1 MADTIKI
8 KRSDTTATPSS
19 LAAGELAYSES
30 SGNLFYGRISDGAP
44 VKIGGK
50 TDVDKLALIEDNATA
65 DQTGSE
71 IEGLLDTELGNTDWK
86 KAVGTGAGTVAAGD
100 HTHTH
105 TAISDFDTEVDA
117 RIALADINDLA
128 DVNAGAPGDGQ
139 VLTWVNGSGEWQAQA
154 APSGVTN
161 FVSLN
166 DTPANFTSSGGFFVK
181 VNSAANALEFV
192 EAIDGGTF

>member
-19 LAAGELAYSES
+19 LAAGELAYSEN
-30 SGNLFYGRISDGAP
+30 SGHLFYGRISDGAP
-44 VKIGGK
+44 IKIGGK

-65 DQTGSE
+65 DQTGAE

-86 KAVGTGAGTVAAGD
+86 KAVGTGANTVAAGD

-105 TAISDFDTEVDA
+105 TAITDFDAEVDA
-117 RIALADINDLA
+117 RIALANVDDLA

-139 VLTWVNGSGEWQAQA
+139 VLTWVNASGEWQAQA

-161 FVSLN
+161 FVALN

-181 VNSAANALEFV
+181 VNSGASALEFV